1 MMIINLQVA
10 VDLIDLK
17 FSPLNAT
24 SGSFGAVSALKE
36 NGKVVNHHVLG
47 GAVKNLFFWPESTP
61 PPPVF
66 PHKIICQ

>member
-36 NGKVVNHHVLG
+36 NGKVVNQ
-47 GAVKNLFFWPESTP
+47 LFFRGRSE
-61 PPPVF
+61 
-66 PHKIICQ
+66 K